1 MCTWTLIV
9 NLFVWTNHWKWKH
22 TKLWPSWFPNHIRLD
37 RIPSN
42 QVCAMEHILYCLG
55 FPDHIR
61 LDRVPSNQVCAMEH
75 ILYSLGFPNHI
86 RLDRVPSNQV
96 CAMEPIYLLSLPAY
110 PISCPYRFR
119 KLWLYLPESLCS
131 PEPSSFVRNRQ
142 LLWKPARK
150 QPRNRIH
157 RTNTTVTSF

>member
-55 FPDHIR
+55 FPD
-61 LDRVPSNQVCAMEH
+61 
-75 ILYSLGFPNHI
+75 HI

-157 RTNTTVTSF
+157 RTNTTVMPSYINFSQSCNLNFMN

>member
-1 MCTWTLIV
+1 MLSIYIIIVMMFEKSKKPSMCTWTLIV

-55 FPDHIR
+55 FPD
-61 LDRVPSNQVCAMEH
+61 
-75 ILYSLGFPNHI
+75 HI